1 MGKKGGAKVRLGN
14 ERNLRLFAV
23 GQLGWAILSGVISNW
38 LVYYY
43 MPSET
48 MLSQG
53 MKIFITQGVVF
64 VGLTVIGVIT
74 ACGRLLDGFIDPFI
88 ASKSDSCRHPLGR
101 RIPFM
106 RYAAV
111 PFGVM
116 TVVVFISPVNGESPV
131 NNVALFVSL
140 MLFYITLSLYCT
152 PFNAL
157 IPELGKSQEDRI
169 NLSTYISVTYF
180 IGTAMAY
187 LVTAIDGVLEPALGA
202 VWSFRA
208 TVGILAA
215 VAIVCM
221 LVPAFGINEKE
232 ACGEPVP
239 STTPMGQSVVRT
251 FKNRDFQ
258 VFELSDVLYWVSITM
273 FQTGLPYYITELMGF
288 DDSMTFVFFALMTV
302 VSLVFYGPVNVMAKR
317 MGKKKLVVFAF
328 FFFCVAFA
336 VTSACGQFGI
346 PAMVWGVA
354 VAVLAAIPMAVLG
367 ILPQAVLA
375 DIAEADAIEAGEH
388 REGMFY
394 AARTFSMTLGQT
406 LAMILFTSISTAGQI
421 GYRATALVATAFCLV
436 AAVVFSRYKEDR
448 VLGAIKASAE
458 KDGE

>member
-1 MGKKGGAKVRLGN
+1 MGKKTASARSGN

-43 MPSET
+43 MPSES

-64 VGLTVIGVIT
+64 AGLTVI
-74 ACGRLLDGFIDPFI
+74 
-88 ASKSDSCRHPLGR
+88 
-101 RIPFM
+101 
-106 RYAAV
+106 
-111 PFGVM
+111 
-116 TVVVFISPVNGESPV
+116 VFISPVDGESAV

-157 IPELGKSQEDRI
+157 IPELGRSQEDRI

-187 LVTAIDGVLEPALGA
+187 TVTAIDGLLEPMLGA

-208 TVGILAA
+208 TVGILALI
-215 VAIVCM
+215 AIACM
-221 LVPAFGINEKE
+221 LVPAFGIDEKT
-232 ACGEPVP
+232 ACGEAVP
-239 STTPMGQSVVRT
+239 SSTPMGESVVRT

-302 VSLVFYGPVNVMAKR
+302 VSLVFYAPVNILAKKL
-317 MGKKKLVVFAF
+317 GKKKLVVFAF

-346 PAMVWGVA
+346 PAMVWGVL
-354 VAVLAAIPMAVLG
+354 VAVLAAVPMAVLG

-375 DIAEADAIEAGEH
+375 DIAEADAVEQNEH

-406 LAMILFTSISTAGQI
+406 LAMILFTSIPTAGTF

-436 AAVVFSRYKEDR
+436 AAVVFTRYRESR
-448 VLGAIKASAE
+448 VLGVIGGTGHEA
-458 KDGE
+458 GEE

>member
-1 MGKKGGAKVRLGN
+1 MGKKGGAKVRSGN

-43 MPSET
+43 MPSDT

-64 VGLTVIGVIT
+64 AGLTVIGVIT

-106 RYAAV
+106 RFAAV

-215 VAIVCM
+215 VAIICM

-251 FKNRDFQ
+251 FKNRNFQ

-346 PAMVWGVA
+346 PAMVWGIA

-406 LAMILFTSISTAGQI
+406 LAMILFTSISTAGQM

-436 AAVVFSRYKEDR
+436 AAVVFSRYQEDH
-448 VLGAIKASAE
+448 VLGAIKATTK